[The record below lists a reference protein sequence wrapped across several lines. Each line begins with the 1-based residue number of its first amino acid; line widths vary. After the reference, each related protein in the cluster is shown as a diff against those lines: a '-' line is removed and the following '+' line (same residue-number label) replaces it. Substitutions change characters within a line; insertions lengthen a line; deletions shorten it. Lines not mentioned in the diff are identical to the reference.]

1 MLCGWW
7 ELSVGER
14 TLGGVDA
21 LVGMELDGL
30 VDTLESGSVRMTE
43 DALTGRG
50 LVVPP
55 TVHMMSRY
63 ARPPYLG
70 AVTTRGF
77 YRGADAAEAV
87 TRLGVLPA
95 AAAALRLLVV
105 WEHADLCASL
115 DLAGWQEERYP
126 RGLVVLDAHVD
137 ERLGHTVRWHPFE
150 LVGVDPSTRPDHRG
164 LTAQGWAVVARWG
177 SPVRYRGG
185 WLPDPVAQL
194 LAVWRAPGGA
204 GDREAVARVR
214 DELTSSGFVVLWKQ
228 P

>member
-1 MLCGWW
+1 MGA
-7 ELSVGER
+7 R
-14 TLGGVDA
+14 TLVDVDA
-21 LVGMELDGL
+21 LVGTELDGL

-87 TRLGVLPA
+87 TRLALLPA
-95 AAAALRLLVV
+95 AAGALRLLVV

-115 DLAGWQEERYP
+115 DLPGWQEEGRYS
-126 RGLVVLDAHVD
+126 RGLVVLDAHCD
-137 ERLGHTVRWHPFE
+137 EGLGHTVRWHPFE
-150 LVGVDPSTRPDHRG
+150 LVGVDPSTRLGHRG
-164 LTAQGWAVVARWG
+164 LIAEGWPVVPRWG
-177 SPVRYRGG
+177 SPARHPGG

-194 LAVWRAPGGA
+194 LAVWRAGGA
-204 GDREAVARVR
+204 GDRGAVGRVR
-214 DELTSSGFVVLWKQ
+214 AELTASGFVVLWKQ